1 MLVFTGSTI
10 LSTRV
15 RTPVY
20 CNYKPQDAILTYE
33 QKEDGEMKN
42 IIYTMVLTLFMLNTS
57 YAGEGVATSQKHTT
71 NFNGL
76 YYGFEIGYSNANA
89 NAYSHTNLHD
99 GSYGRYVYN
108 TDPYGYLAGLNLGY
122 NIKVS
127 PSILIGVELGYDD
140 RMSASDQGSNDG
152 THFNTVRVK
161 NSIDIISKI
170 GYLLNES
177 TLLYTVGGYQGTD
190 VESTFHQRSF
200 ESNSQTSTTRR
211 GGYTL
216 GLGLEKEISDSMTYK
231 FEYRHSKSNNLYED
245 FSTAFGCGSGCWED
259 QYFDEHTLRLGV
271 NFYF

>member
-1 MLVFTGSTI
+1 
-10 LSTRV
+10 
-15 RTPVY
+15 
-20 CNYKPQDAILTYE
+20 
-33 QKEDGEMKN
+33 MKN
-42 IIYTMVLTLFMLNTS
+42 IIYTMVLTLFMLNIS

-76 YYGFEIGYSNANA
+76 YYGFEIGYSHANA
-89 NAYSHTNLHD
+89 NAYSHTDLD
-99 GSYGRYVYN
+99 DAFYGRYVYN

-127 PSILIGVELGYDD
+127 PSMLIGVELGYDD
-140 RMSASDQGSNDG
+140 RMSASDQTTPDG
-152 THFNTVRVK
+152 VHFNTVRVK

-190 VESTFHQRSF
+190 VESTFHRPTL
-200 ESNSQTSTTRR
+200 NTTQTSTTRR

-216 GLGLEKEISDSMTYK
+216 GLGLEREVSDSMTYK
-231 FEYRHSKSNNLYED
+231 FEYRHSKSNNLKED
-245 FSTAFGCGSGCWED
+245 FSTGFNCGLLTVCWED

>member
-1 MLVFTGSTI
+1 
-10 LSTRV
+10 
-15 RTPVY
+15 
-20 CNYKPQDAILTYE
+20 
-33 QKEDGEMKN
+33 MKN
-42 IIYTMVLTLFMLNTS
+42 IIYTMVLTLFMLNIS
-57 YAGEGVATSQKHTT
+57 YAGEGVATSQKHTK

-76 YYGFEIGYSNANA
+76 YYGIEIGYSNANA
-89 NAYSHTNLHD
+89 NAYSHTNL
-99 GSYGRYVYN
+99 SNYGAFTYN
-108 TDPYGYLAGLNLGY
+108 SDPYGYLAGFNLGY

-127 PSILIGVELGYDD
+127 PSMLIGIELGYDD
-140 RMSASDQGSNDG
+140 RMSASDRTTADS

-190 VESTFHQRSF
+190 VESTFHQPSA
-200 ESNSQTSTTRR
+200 STSMTSTIRR

-216 GLGLEKEISDSMTYK
+216 GLGLEREISDSMTYK
-231 FEYRHSKSNNLYED
+231 FEYRHSKSNNLKED
-245 FSTAFGCGSGCWED
+245 FSNAFNSCSSADCWED